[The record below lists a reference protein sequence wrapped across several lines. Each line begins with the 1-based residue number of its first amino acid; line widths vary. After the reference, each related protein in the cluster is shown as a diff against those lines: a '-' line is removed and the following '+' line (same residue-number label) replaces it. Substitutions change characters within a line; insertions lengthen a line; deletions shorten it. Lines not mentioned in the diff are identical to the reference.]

1 MLPPGVPERVAF
13 SLFLGLALVCG
24 AIDAF
29 AAEEL
34 KKSTPPAPLRAIVK
48 FRAPFAQKL
57 ETAFSSTTMDV
68 QLSHPELRDFIL
80 RYTVKKISP
89 LNPPAFAYKLES
101 GLAER
106 ELVANLRGKFPLRSA
121 RPDWFAVRGA
131 VCCAGR
137 RENAIDPQA
146 VQRLV
151 RLLAARVRAAPRE
164 N

>member
-1 MLPPGVPERVAF
+1 MLPPGVSERVAF

-29 AAEEL
+29 AAEGA

-48 FRAPFAQKL
+48 FRTSFAQKL

-68 QLSHPELRDFIL
+68 QLSHPELRDFVL

-106 ELVANLRGKFPLRSA
+106 ELV
-121 RPDWFAVRGA
+121 
-131 VCCAGR
+131 
-137 RENAIDPQA
+137 
-146 VQRLV
+146 
-151 RLLAARVRAAPRE
+151 
-164 N
+164 